1 MNRVAVAQ
9 EILKIA
15 KELMAME
22 FDTEEEKKKYQQEHE
37 VRPGTKL
44 TVKKPSSEGDSDP
57 IDSFRTRAW
66 ELNIGDKA
74 EKALRSKDISHV
86 PQKLRKHLAPHFDK
100 AVSKFHK
107 PGRQKTLSDWQ
118 SEAEQT
124 RGPLQSLMTEAWE
137 TNAEKEVVH
146 ALNTKDVS
154 HLPKPLKDRL
164 EPYFTKVISQK

>member
-1 MNRVAVAQ
+1 MNRIIIAS

-15 KELMAME
+15 KELMAIE
-22 FDTEEEKKKYQQEHE
+22 FDTDAEKKKYQQEHD

-44 TVKKPSSEGDSDP
+44 MVKKQLSEGDDP
-57 IDSFRTRAW
+57 ISSFRTRAW
-66 ELNIGDKA
+66 ELNVGGKA
-74 EKALRSKDISHV
+74 EKALRSKDISYI

-100 AVSKFHK
+100 AVSKFHQ
-107 PGRQKTLSDWQ
+107 PGRQKTLSDWYA
-118 SEAEQT
+118 EAEQT

-154 HLPKPLKDRL
+154 HLPKPIKDRL